1 MPKALIPILAITA
14 VDVLGFTILIP
25 LLPFY
30 AEKYGATPFVVCAIY
45 ATVALFSLISSPFW
59 GRISDKI
66 GRKGVLL
73 ISQIAA
79 FIAFVLLGIGGSLTI
94 IFIARAIE
102 GFGGGTLGVTQ
113 AYVAD
118 VTEPKDRARAFGLV
132 GATFGFGFLIGPALA
147 GFLVRFGYPVP
158 LFTAAGLALT
168 TIFLTIFLL
177 PESKKA
183 VAAAPS
189 IAQIV
194 ASLRMADLG
203 TLLRSQFCFSLAF
216 AMWVSV
222 FALFAERALN
232 FNASQT
238 STIFVLSAV
247 VGIVVQAGLIGKL
260 VDRFG
265 EGRLAIVGFACLA
278 FGYSGVYFVHTL
290 PTLLVVVFFWAL
302 GGALLRPS
310 ISSLISQAAPADQ
323 RGTIL
328 GVNDSLGNVAFVISP
343 FIATKILTLNAN
355 AVGFAPAIMA
365 LVGLAIGYR
374 LFTRPKAIEASAT

>member
-30 AEKYGATPFVVCAIY
+30 AEKYGATPFIIGAIY
-45 ATVALFSLISSPFW
+45 ATVALFSLVSSPFW

-73 ISQIAA
+73 VSQIAA

-102 GFGGGTLGVTQ
+102 GIGGGTIGVTQ

-118 VTEPKDRARAFGLV
+118 VTEPKDRAKAFGLV

-147 GFLVRFGYPVP
+147 GYLVRFGYPVP
-158 LFTAAGLALT
+158 LFTAAGLALVT
-168 TIFLTIFLL
+168 VFLTIFLL
-177 PESKKA
+177 PESKQP

-189 IAQIV
+189 IGQIV

-222 FALFAERALN
+222 FALFAERALK

-238 STIFVLSAV
+238 STIFVVSAV
-247 VGIVVQAGLIGKL
+247 VGIVVQAGLIGRL

-265 EGRLAIVGFACLA
+265 EGRIAIAGFGCLAI
-278 FGYSGVYFVHTL
+278 GYGGVFFVHTL
-290 PTLLVVVFFWAL
+290 AALLVVVFFWAL
-302 GGALLRPS
+302 GGGLLRPT
-310 ISSLISQAAPADQ
+310 ISSLISQNAPAEQ

-343 FIATKILTLNAN
+343 FIATKVLSLDTNW
-355 AVGFAPAIMA
+355 VGFAPAIMA

-374 LFTRPKAIEASAT
+374 LFTRPKSLAAVAH

>member
-1 MPKALIPILAITA
+1 MTKALIPILAITA

-30 AEKYGATPFVVCAIY
+30 AEKYGATPFVVGAIY
-45 ATVALFSLISSPFW
+45 ATVALFSLVSSPFW

-73 ISQIAA
+73 VSQIAA

-102 GFGGGTLGVTQ
+102 GFGGGTIGVTQ

-328 GVNDSLGNVAFVISP
+328 GVND
-343 FIATKILTLNAN
+343 
-355 AVGFAPAIMA
+355 
-365 LVGLAIGYR
+365 
-374 LFTRPKAIEASAT
+374 

>member
-30 AEKYGATPFVVCAIY
+30 AEKYGATPFVVGAIY
-45 ATVALFSLISSPFW
+45 ATVALFSLVSSPFW
-59 GRISDKI
+59 GAISDKI

-73 ISQIAA
+73 VSQIAA

-102 GFGGGTLGVTQ
+102 GVGGGTIGVTQ

-118 VTEPKDRARAFGLV
+118 VTEPKDRAKAFGLV

-177 PESKKA
+177 PESKQP
-183 VAAAPS
+183 VGRAPS
-189 IAQIV
+189 IGQIV

-238 STIFVLSAV
+238 SLIFVVSAV
-247 VGIVVQAGLIGKL
+247 VGIVVQAGLIGRL

-265 EGRLAIVGFACLA
+265 EGRLAMMGFASLA
-278 FGYSGVYFVHTL
+278 LGYGGVYFVHTL
-290 PTLLVVVFFWAL
+290 PALLVVVFFWAL
-302 GGALLRPS
+302 GGALLRPT
-310 ISSLISQAAPADQ
+310 ISSLISQSAPADQ

-343 FIATKILTLNAN
+343 FISTKILSIDPNF
-355 AVGFAPAIMA
+355 VGFAPAIMA
-365 LVGLAIGYR
+365 LVGLVVGYR
-374 LFTRPKAIEASAT
+374 LFIRPKEVAAAA

>member
-30 AEKYGATPFVVCAIY
+30 AEKYGATPFIIGAIY
-45 ATVALFSLISSPFW
+45 ATVALFSLVSSPFW

-73 ISQIAA
+73 VSQIAA
-79 FIAFVLLGIGGSLTI
+79 FIAFVLLGIGGSLAI

-102 GFGGGTLGVTQ
+102 GIGGGTIGVTQ

-118 VTEPKDRARAFGLV
+118 VTEPKDRAKAFGLV

-147 GFLVRFGYPVP
+147 GYLVRFGYPVP
-158 LFTAAGLALT
+158 LFTAAGLALV

-177 PESKKA
+177 PESKQP
-183 VAAAPS
+183 VATAPS

-238 STIFVLSAV
+238 STIFVVSAV
-247 VGIVVQAGLIGKL
+247 VGIVVQAGLIGRL
-260 VDRFG
+260 VERFG
-265 EGRLAIVGFACLA
+265 EGRLAMTGFASLA
-278 FGYSGVYFVHTL
+278 LGYGSVFFVHSL
-290 PTLLVVVFFWAL
+290 AALLVIVFFWSL
-302 GGALLRPS
+302 GGALLRPTM
-310 ISSLISQAAPADQ
+310 SSLISQNAPADQ

-343 FIATKILTLNAN
+343 FISTKILTLDAN
-355 AVGFAPAIMA
+355 WVGFAPAIMA

-374 LFTRPKAIEASAT
+374 LFMRPKSLEAVAH

>member
-30 AEKYGATPFVVCAIY
+30 AEKYGATPFIIGAIY
-45 ATVALFSLISSPFW
+45 ATVALFSLVSSPFW

-73 ISQIAA
+73 VSQIAA

-102 GFGGGTLGVTQ
+102 GIGGGTIGVTQ

-118 VTEPKDRARAFGLV
+118 VTEPKDRAKAFGLV

-147 GFLVRFGYPVP
+147 GYLVRFGYPVP
-158 LFTAAGLALT
+158 LFTAAGLALV
-168 TIFLTIFLL
+168 TIFLTIYLL
-177 PESKKA
+177 PESKQP
-183 VAAAPS
+183 VATAPS

-232 FNASQT
+232 YNASQT
-238 STIFVLSAV
+238 STIFVVSAV
-247 VGIVVQAGLIGKL
+247 VGIVVQAGLIGRL
-260 VDRFG
+260 VERFG
-265 EGRLAIVGFACLA
+265 EGRLAMTGFASLA
-278 FGYSGVYFVHTL
+278 LGYGSVFFVHSL
-290 PTLLVVVFFWAL
+290 AALLVIVFFWSL
-302 GGALLRPS
+302 GGALLRPTM
-310 ISSLISQAAPADQ
+310 SSLISQNAPADQ

-343 FIATKILTLNAN
+343 FISTKILTLDAN
-355 AVGFAPAIMA
+355 WVGFAPAIMA

-374 LFTRPKAIEASAT
+374 LFMRPKSLEAVAH

>member
-1 MPKALIPILAITA
+1 VPKALIPILAITA

-30 AEKYGATPFVVCAIY
+30 AEKYGATPFIIGAIY
-45 ATVALFSLISSPFW
+45 ATVALFSLVSSPFW

-73 ISQIAA
+73 VSQIAA

-102 GFGGGTLGVTQ
+102 GIGGGTIGVTQ

-118 VTEPKDRARAFGLV
+118 VTEPKDRAKAFGLV

-147 GFLVRFGYPVP
+147 GYLVRFGYPVP
-158 LFTAAGLALT
+158 LFTAAGLALV

-177 PESKKA
+177 PESKQP
-183 VAAAPS
+183 VATAPS

-238 STIFVLSAV
+238 STIFVVSAV
-247 VGIVVQAGLIGKL
+247 VGIVVQAGLIGRL
-260 VDRFG
+260 VERFG
-265 EGRLAIVGFACLA
+265 EGRLAMTGFASLA
-278 FGYSGVYFVHTL
+278 LGYGSVFFVHSL
-290 PTLLVVVFFWAL
+290 AALLVIVFFWSL
-302 GGALLRPS
+302 GGALLRPTM
-310 ISSLISQAAPADQ
+310 SSLISQNAPADQ

-343 FIATKILTLNAN
+343 FISTKILTLDAN
-355 AVGFAPAIMA
+355 WVGFAPAIMA

-374 LFTRPKAIEASAT
+374 LFMRPKSLEAVAH